1 MTLSKRF
8 PVGPHDRELVLNVGP
23 RDWPVPRPAERYALV
38 AIGAGAGGL
47 VSAMGTAGLGGRTA
61 ILERNLLGG
70 DCLMTLRFSRA
81 VIATGAA
88 PARPP
93 LPGVEEVL
101 TTEDLWNLVELPRRL
116 IVVGA
121 GAIGI
126 ELGQAFQR
134 LGSEVVVLERAAR
147 GLLAFEEEA
156 ATVVTRRLE
165 AEGVTI
171 RFGAKVWSMGTGS
184 CIGCRARLASGR
196 CWSATP
202 CRISPSRSRPS
213 R

>member
-23 RDWPVPRPAERYALV
+23 RDWPAPRPAERYALV

-88 PARPP
+88 PVRPP

-116 IVVGA
+116 SWWAPVPSA
-121 GAIGI
+121 SSWPRP
-126 ELGQAFQR
+126 F
-134 LGSEVVVLERAAR
+134 S
-147 GLLAFEEEA
+147 
-156 ATVVTRRLE
+156 
-165 AEGVTI
+165 
-171 RFGAKVWSMGTGS
+171 
-184 CIGCRARLASGR
+184 ASGAR
-196 CWSATP
+196 WWSWSVPPGA
-202 CRISPSRSRPS
+202 SRPS
-213 R
+213 RRRPPPWSRGASRRRG